1 MSSSTP
7 PAGPA
12 DHPSLLRRYLPD
24 RRFLLTL
31 PRAVTLQ
38 LLHPAIAAS
47 YGEHVHT
54 GVWAHKQR
62 TVNRMIGLART
73 GHPDPA
79 RVIRLAHEHV
89 KGRDHVGN
97 RYHALTPELFHFQH
111 ATYVDTL
118 VTAID
123 TYARPLTPAS
133 REYLYQECC
142 AWYRSYGISTR
153 PLPGSWPEFT
163 EYFAEAL
170 ATELHRTE
178 AAARLAEQSLNPP
191 WWAFGFIPGF
201 AARAV
206 QHERAVELLGLTERP
221 GDRLKF
227 TVFAAGL
234 RAGSRAHPRP
244 TAAPAAVPRRLQ
256 SS

>member
-1 MSSSTP
+1 MSSAP
-7 PAGPA
+7 D
-12 DHPSLLRRYLPD
+12 DHGSLLRRYLPD

-38 LLHPAIAAS
+38 ILHPAIAAS

-62 TVNRMIGLART
+62 TVDRMIKLACSGR
-73 GHPDPA
+73 PDPA
-79 RVIRLAHEHV
+79 RVIRLGHEHV
-89 KGRDHVGN
+89 KGRDHAGN

-111 ATYVDTL
+111 ATYVETL

-123 TYARPLTPAS
+123 TYARPLTPES
-133 REYLYQECC
+133 REHLYQECC
-142 AWYRSYGISTR
+142 DWYRSYGISTR

-163 EYFAEAL
+163 EYFTDFL
-170 ATELHRTE
+170 TTELHRTE
-178 AAARLAEQSLNPP
+178 AATELAEQSLNPP
-191 WWAFGFIPGF
+191 WWALGFVPGF

-206 QHERAVELLGLTERP
+206 QHERAVELLGLAEQR

-227 TVFAAGL
+227 AAFSASV
-234 RAGSRAHPRP
+234 RAGSRAHRRP
-244 TAAPAAVPRRLQ
+244 TAAPAASPRRLQ

>member
-1 MSSSTP
+1 MSSD
-7 PAGPA
+7 PA
-12 DHPSLLRRYLPD
+12 DHGSLLRRYLPD

-38 LLHPAIAAS
+38 ILHPAIAAS
-47 YGEHVHT
+47 YDEHVHT

-62 TVNRMIGLART
+62 TVDLMIRMACTGRPEPART
-73 GHPDPA
+73 
-79 RVIRLAHEHV
+79 IRYAHEHV
-89 KGRDHVGN
+89 KGRDAAGN

-111 ATYVDTL
+111 ATYVETL

-123 TYARPLTPAS
+123 TYVRPLTPEA

-142 AWYRSYGISTR
+142 DWYRTYGISAR
-153 PLPGSWPEFT
+153 ALPGSWPEFT
-163 EYFAEAL
+163 EYFTAAL
-170 ATELHRTE
+170 ATELRRTE

-191 WWAFGFIPGF
+191 WWALGFVPGF
-201 AARAV
+201 AAHVV
-206 QHERAVELLGLTERP
+206 QHERAVELLGLTEQP

-227 TVFAAGL
+227 AVFAASV
-234 RAGSRAHPRP
+234 RAGSRPHRWP
-244 TAAPAAVPRRLQ
+244 TADPAALPRRLQ

>member
-1 MSSSTP
+1 MQTSD
-7 PAGPA
+7 PA
-12 DHPSLLRRYLPD
+12 DHGSLLRSYLPD

-38 LLHPAIAAS
+38 ILHPAITAS

-62 TVNRMIGLART
+62 TVDRMIGLACK

-79 RVIRLAHEHV
+79 RVIRYAHEHV
-89 KGRDHVGN
+89 KGRDHTGN

-111 ATYVDTL
+111 ATYVETL

-123 TYARPLTPAS
+123 TYVRPVDSDS
-133 REYLYQECC
+133 REQLYQECC
-142 AWYRSYGISTR
+142 DWYRIYGISTR
-153 PLPGSWPEFT
+153 AVPGSWPEFS

-170 ATELHRTE
+170 ATELRYTE

-206 QHERAVELLGLTERP
+206 QHERAVELLGLTEQP

-227 TVFAAGL
+227 AAFSASL
-234 RAGSRAHPRP
+234 RAGARVHGRP
-244 TAAPAAVPRRLQ
+244 TADPAAVPRRLQ